1 MVPVAYRIEM
11 SLRKKGYTFLA
22 FVFSALVSISS
33 LFVYWGIYANGI
45 DTLKVYKE
53 FASTRYTI
61 KTLWGWPSPIMGI
74 PGMYGWIPV
83 MGCAIPFWLAP
94 ALAIFGSVLAVMNLY
109 QLADFHRQ
117 LILGFFAASALI
129 AIAAGIFMMSIGA
142 LVPGYSFSLIPPVA
156 GFIFTIQLMKPT
168 DRPTQ

>member
-1 MVPVAYRIEM
+1 
-11 SLRKKGYTFLA
+11 
-22 FVFSALVSISS
+22 
-33 LFVYWGIYANGI
+33 
-45 DTLKVYKE
+45 
-53 FASTRYTI
+53 
-61 KTLWGWPSPIMGI
+61 
-74 PGMYGWIPV
+74 

-94 ALAIFGSVLAVMNLY
+94 ALAIFGSVLAVMNLN

-156 GFIFTIQLMKPT
+156 GFIFTNQLMKPT